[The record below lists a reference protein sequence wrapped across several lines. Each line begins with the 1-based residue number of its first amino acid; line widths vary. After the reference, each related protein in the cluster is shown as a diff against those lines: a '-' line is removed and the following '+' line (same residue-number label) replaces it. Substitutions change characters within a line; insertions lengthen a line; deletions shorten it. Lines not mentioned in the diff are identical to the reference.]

1 MDKNMSRKTVLAIQ
15 LRDLKREVHAL
26 QQDYKKQME
35 EKVQPTQVPKTDIP
49 VEEDETAKR
58 ERLKFEKAEKNLQK
72 KVRTILSRVSWSLCL
87 HASDCLAQ
95 RRFEGCQPYIE
106 IESDRPGQNVR
117 QLLDV
122 PTK

>member
-15 LRDLKREVHAL
+15 IRDLKREVHAL

-35 EKVQPTQVPKTDIP
+35 EKVQPTQVPKADIP

-72 KVRTILSRVSWSLCL
+72 EVRTTLSRV
-87 HASDCLAQ
+87 
-95 RRFEGCQPYIE
+95 
-106 IESDRPGQNVR
+106 
-117 QLLDV
+117 
-122 PTK
+122 